1 MRYFTSGGKKR
12 WIAILLFVSTGL
24 IVPASARG
32 AGPAEYWKSLSQP
45 EKVAFVNGAYAALVK
60 LKAHHQHEVKKQ
72 YVYDPQWV
80 APYYIERFYEIIDEH
95 ISQNVGYNLD
105 IITQHM
111 DALYANYDNRNIPL
125 IDMLRIVSVS
135 QDGDQ
140 QKANLLLLQA
150 QRKYKP

>member
-1 MRYFTSGGKKR
+1 MRICTTGRKR
-12 WIAILLFVSTGL
+12 GRTGLWLLVSMML
-24 IVPASARG
+24 IVPVSAQKAS
-32 AGPAEYWKSLSQP
+32 PAEYWKSLSEP
-45 EKVAFVNGAYAALVK
+45 EKVAFVNGAYATLVK

-72 YVYDPQWV
+72 YVYDPNWV

-95 ISQNVGYNLD
+95 LSQNVGYNLD

-150 QRKYKP
+150 QRKYRP